1 MMMISKNRLRVC
13 VCVIFINESA
23 EQEGEECHGRKMT
36 LKPPELKSVFR
47 QNFRGGQTAL
57 TRGTLFQ
64 NTENNDN
71 RVPLRH

>member
-1 MMMISKNRLRVC
+1 MV
-13 VCVIFINESA
+13 E
-23 EQEGEECHGRKMT
+23 MT

>member
-13 VCVIFINESA
+13 VCVIFINNQQS
-23 EQEGEECHGRKMT
+23 RKEKNAMVEMT